1 MAVIQIHFDPTAGAL
16 DEGFADLDQM
26 A

>member
-16 DEGFADLDQM
+16 DEGFADLDQV